1 MIFLPIVDREL
12 RVRARQPL
20 TYGLR
25 TVLALFALLLCWITG
40 LATSGIGGTPSGQA
54 MFRGMAFLGELI
66 ALCGGLFTAD
76 CISRERR
83 EGTLGLLF
91 LTDLKGYDILLGKA
105 ASIGLGLAL
114 ALLGLVPCLSIP
126 LLVGGVRGVEIIQAV
141 VAIAVALVYSLAL
154 GLWVS
159 ARAGSSHQA
168 IRRAALLLAGWTL
181 VPLLALRATDFPAA
195 IYFAAFSPA
204 FPFVWM
210 QTKNAPLSGY
220 GFSLLVLLVFSAGY
234 VRAAGRRLR
243 GHWQA
248 PEAPEANRPVA
259 ANWIPRRLAVAF
271 AHQAQPPI
279 TWLIERQPGH
289 RAAFRWALGLI
300 IIYLTAS
307 QLLAWLGGAF
317 WLFNGLGHF
326 LAFAANGLIAWA
338 ACRHLVDAR
347 QSGELEMLL
356 STPVG
361 ARELVPQHWRAIW
374 RGVRWPLLALVVGQ
388 IIQYLSIIL
397 MQNRWSGNAGGIA
410 FFYMVLVVVTPI
422 NTVLEMLALCWVAMR
437 LGARAL
443 RPALAVTRALAL
455 VVVTSWLMYAVLI
468 GVANYAARFILGGS
482 IGLYF
487 FSMGF
492 VYLLVITKNILLWR
506 WAKRSLSRPGF
517 LAG

>member
-1 MIFLPIVDREL
+1 
-12 RVRARQPL
+12 
-20 TYGLR
+20 
-25 TVLALFALLLCWITG
+25 
-40 LATSGIGGTPSGQA
+40 
-54 MFRGMAFLGELI
+54 MFQGMAFMGELI

-126 LLVGGVRGVEIIQAV
+126 LLLGGVRGVEVLQAV
-141 VAIAVALVYSLAL
+141 VAIAVALVYSLSL

-159 ARAGSSHQA
+159 ARAGTSHQA
-168 IRRAALLLAGWTL
+168 IRQAALCLAGWTL
-181 VPLLALRATDFPAA
+181 IPLLALRVADFQLGSWFAA
-195 IYFAAFSPA
+195 ISPA

-210 QTKNAPLSGY
+210 QTKSATLPGY
-220 GFSLLVLLVFSAGY
+220 GFSLLVLLVFTAGY

-243 GHWQA
+243 DHWQTT
-248 PEAPEANRPVA
+248 ESA
-259 ANWIPRRLAVAF
+259 ATPPRQRWLSRRVGVISAL
-271 AHQAQPPI
+271 QEQPPI

-289 RAAFRWALGLI
+289 RSAFRWALGLI
-300 IIYLTAS
+300 IIYLAAG
-307 QLLAWLGGAF
+307 QLLSLLGGAF
-317 WLFNGLGHF
+317 WLFNGLGRF

-338 ACRHLVDAR
+338 ACRYLVEAR

-361 ARELVPQHWRAIW
+361 ARELVPQHWRAVW

-388 IIQYLSIIL
+388 IIQYLSIIV
-397 MQNRWSGNAGGIA
+397 MQNRWSGSAGSITW
-410 FFYMVLVVVTPI
+410 FYLVLLVVTPI
-422 NTVLEMLALCWVAMR
+422 NAVVEMLALCWVAMR
-437 LGARAL
+437 LGARSM
-443 RPALAVTRALAL
+443 RPAVAVARALAL
-455 VVVTSWLMYAVLI
+455 VVVTSWLLYAVLI
-468 GVANYAARFILGGS
+468 GVANYATRFFLSGS
-482 IGLYF
+482 FSFVTYF

-506 WAKRSLSRPGF
+506 WAKRSLSLPGF
-517 LAG
+517 LAE

>member
-25 TVLALFALLLCWITG
+25 TCLALFALLICWITG
-40 LATSGIGGTPSGQA
+40 LATAGLGGTPNGQ
-54 MFRGMAFLGELI
+54 MIFRGLAFMGELI

-126 LLVGGVRGVEIIQAV
+126 LLVGGVRGIEIIQAV
-141 VAIAVALVYSLAL
+141 VAIGVALVYSLSL

-159 ARAGSSHQA
+159 ARAGTSHQA
-168 IRRAALLLAGWTL
+168 IRQAALCLAGWTL
-181 VPLLALRATDFPAA
+181 VPLLALWVADFQLGSC
-195 IYFAAFSPA
+195 FAAFSPA

-210 QTKNAPLSGY
+210 LTPNTTVPEY

-234 VRAAGRRLR
+234 VHAAGRRLR
-243 GHWQA
+243 DHWQTT
-248 PEAPEANRPVA
+248 ESA
-259 ANWIPRRLAVAF
+259 ATQPRQRWFSRRMAVISALKE
-271 AHQAQPPI
+271 HPPI

-289 RAAFRWALGLI
+289 RSVFRWALGLI
-300 IIYLTAS
+300 IIYLAVGRLYPLMGRSYWMINSLSYFLSLAAS
-307 QLLAWLGGAF
+307 
-317 WLFNGLGHF
+317 
-326 LAFAANGLIAWA
+326 GLIAWG
-338 ACRHLVDAR
+338 ACRFLIEAR

-361 ARELVPQHWRAIW
+361 ARELVPQHWRAVW

-388 IIQYLSIIL
+388 IILYLSVIIL
-397 MQNRWSGNAGGIA
+397 QNQRSGNAGSITW
-410 FFYMVLVVVTPI
+410 YYLILLVVSPI
-422 NTVLEMLALCWVAMR
+422 NAVLEMLALCWVAMR
-437 LGARAL
+437 LGAKAM
-443 RPALAVTRALAL
+443 RPAVAVARALAL

-468 GVANYAARFILGGS
+468 GVANYATRFFLSGRFS
-482 IGLYF
+482 YVTYF
-487 FSMGF
+487 LSMGF